1 LTARLAMDPLREVS
15 DCWVGGKATGCLRLQ
30 DLADVVLDRH
40 ILARREDAMLLGAEG
55 ELVTVVK

>member
-1 LTARLAMDPLREVS
+1 MDPLREVS

-30 DLADVVLDRH
+30 DLADVFLDRH
-40 ILARREDAMLLGAEG
+40 ILARREDAMLLSAEG